1 MPHSP
6 IITCSGMLLLYYTQ
20 IPPRMLD
27 PLSSLQPLSTV
38 AFLFVTEAFAAV
50 THAAEHVELVR
61 KEMSATPWTVVAI
74 LRTVYPS
81 ARAVHAAKMD
91 AAVLVELVQETMMLD
106 CFAWE
111 CRLPL
116 RMDPFHRLAVKVFQ
130 SAITST
136 RRAQAAPT
144 SRFVRLTACAMIPSR
159 TWLTWSSLK
168 KT

>member
-1 MPHSP
+1 MC
-6 IITCSGMLLLYYTQ
+6 ILSGDTSLSTHHLLFYNTQ

-38 AFLFVTEAFAAV
+38 ALLFVTEAFAAATIAV
-50 THAAEHVELVR
+50 VSVAFAR
-61 KEMSATPWTVVAI
+61 KEMSATPWTTVAI
-74 LRTVYPS
+74 LRTVCPS
-81 ARAVHAAKMD
+81 ARADLAAKMD
-91 AAVLVELVQETMMLD
+91 AADRAEVAPET

-116 RMDPFHRLAVKVFQ
+116 RMDPFRRLAVKAFQ
-130 SAITST
+130 FVTTLT

-144 SRFVRLTACAMIPSR
+144 PRFARLTVCAMIPSR

-168 KT
+168 KTC